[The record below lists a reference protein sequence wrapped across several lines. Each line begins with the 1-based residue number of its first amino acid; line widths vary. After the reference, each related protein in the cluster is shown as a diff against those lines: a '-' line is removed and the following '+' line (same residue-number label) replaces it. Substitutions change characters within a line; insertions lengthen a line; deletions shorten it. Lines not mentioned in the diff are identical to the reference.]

1 GFVRKERPVEK
12 SVSPAKEDFRAVRSM
27 RDRHVMRT
35 TRLSPIQRLAQVAE
49 QVRRWMGEDLE
60 PKEVVAEKVIEKV
73 TPSESV
79 KQTEKVRRSLRE
91 KLRQRIEQHRQQS
104 PRHSRGIGH

>member
-1 GFVRKERPVEK
+1 
-12 SVSPAKEDFRAVRSM
+12 M

-35 TRLSPIQRLAQVAE
+35 TRLSPIQLLAQVAE
-49 QVRRWMGEDLE
+49 QVRRWMGKDLE
-60 PKEVVAEKVIEKV
+60 PKEVVAEKVSEKV